1 MQIHADLTKRA
12 VVNTTFQDWV
22 PSPMSGVD
30 SQVLESDDRETER
43 ATRLIRFA
51 PGSRFAT
58 QTHDMG
64 EEFLVLDGVYSD
76 ERGDFQKGMYVR
88 NPPGS
93 DFISS
98 STPGA
103 IIMVK
108 RHRMAPKN
116 NRQVHVDTQD
126 PTGWQI
132 GRIGEKVLPLFA
144 DSRETVSM
152 LDWEPGSSFAP
163 QTLAGGAEYLV
174 LDGSFQDEESSY
186 HAGTWLRLP
195 AGSMHTIRSMSG
207 ARVWRKLGHLM
218 VPNAIART

>member
-12 VVNTTFQDWV
+12 VVNTISQDWV
-22 PSPMSGVD
+22 PSPMSGVE
-30 SQVLESDDRETER
+30 SQLLESDDRETER
-43 ATRLIRFA
+43 ATSLVRFA
-51 PGSRFAT
+51 PGSRFVT
-58 QTHDMG
+58 ETHDMS

-93 DFISS
+93 EFISS

-108 RHRMAPKN
+108 RHRTHPKYKQ
-116 NRQVHVDTQD
+116 QVHVDTED
-126 PTGWQI
+126 PIGWQI

-152 LDWEPGSSFAP
+152 LDWEPGCSFAT
-163 QTLAGGAEYLV
+163 QTLSGGAEYLV
-174 LDGSFQDEESSY
+174 LEGRFQDEESSY
-186 HAGTWLRLP
+186 PSGTWLRLP
-195 AGSMHTIRSMSG
+195 AGSQQTIRSISG

-218 VPNAIART
+218 IPNA